1 MGAAVPATSAVAT
14 VLTGLEPAAG
24 AATTALPT
32 IAADIV
38 AGSAGMGSAAAL
50 PAVGPA
56 TCSTCSVWMG
66 PTRADNA
73 TNAATA
79 ISTAATEWGATANAA
94 TTGPGAVYAST
105 PRAAISAATAAGM
118 GAASAAAANS
128 TGLALA
134 SPCHCSASDL
144 PEKSIQPSIN
154 WMLFW

>member
-79 ISTAATEWGATANAA
+79 ISTAATGLGTAGNTV

-105 PRAAISAATAAGM
+105 PRTAISATTATATTVGP
-118 GAASAAAANS
+118 GPVSAAAANA
-128 TGLALA
+128 TELALA
-134 SPCHCSASDL
+134 VSCCSGLS
-144 PEKSIQPSIN
+144 EKSI
-154 WMLFW
+154 

>member
-79 ISTAATEWGATANAA
+79 
-94 TTGPGAVYAST
+94 
-105 PRAAISAATAAGM
+105 AGM